1 MAVAP
6 KMNSPAA
13 SPDEGLAEVLISV
26 ERELRT
32 LVWRADRL
40 QEAMGELIQKAGDRL
55 GPESI
60 EEAQAIDY
68 ISQRL
73 IRLARMVGEAA
84 FAAGAHPY
92 TDADRV
98 TPPPPAARSG
108 DLELF

>member
-6 KMNSPAA
+6 QLNSPPAA
-13 SPDEGLAEVLISV
+13 APQDGLAEVLVSV

-40 QEAMGELIQKAGDRL
+40 QEAMGEMIQKAGDRL
-55 GPESI
+55 GADSI
-60 EEAQAIDY
+60 EEAQAIDF

-73 IRLARMVGEAA
+73 IRLAHLVGEAA

-92 TDADRV
+92 TDADR
-98 TPPPPAARSG
+98 PPSPARARSG

>member
-6 KMNSPAA
+6 QIDQLPALT
-13 SPDEGLAEVLISV
+13 SEEGLAAVLVSV
-26 ERELRT
+26 ERELRA

-40 QEAMGELIQKAGDRL
+40 QEAMGDLIQKAGDRL

-60 EEAQAIDY
+60 EEAQGIDY

-73 IRLARMVGEAA
+73 IRLARVVGEAA

-92 TDADRV
+92 TDADRHS
-98 TPPPPAARSG
+98 TPPARASG

>member
-1 MAVAP
+1 MSTAP
-6 KMNSPAA
+6 HPNGSE
-13 SPDEGLAEVLISV
+13 EGLGDILVSV

-55 GPESI
+55 EPAAI
-60 EEAQAIDY
+60 EEAQGIDY

-92 TDADRV
+92 TDADRA
-98 TPPPPAARSG
+98 PPARGESG